1 MNTGEEELR
10 KRGSVADEQKE
21 NTDKGHIPKK
31 EPVIT
36 KTSSKS
42 YNVEKDPKYRWLF
55 IVLKLIIVILALISF
70 AIIFM
75 NWIAPYLVSKEKK
88 LAVLRDRLVMSFC
101 VTGECSEQDWEDINR
116 ILDRAR
122 KGM

>member
-1 MNTGEEELR
+1 M
-10 KRGSVADEQKE
+10 
-21 NTDKGHIPKK
+21 
-31 EPVIT
+31 
-36 KTSSKS
+36 
-42 YNVEKDPKYRWLF
+42 EKDPKCTIRSEIVIRLDRWLF

-70 AIIFM
+70 AM

>member
-1 MNTGEEELR
+1 MICSEGVMIL
-10 KRGSVADEQKE
+10 
-21 NTDKGHIPKK
+21 DKL
-31 EPVIT
+31 
-36 KTSSKS
+36 
-42 YNVEKDPKYRWLF
+42 LF
-55 IVLKLIIVILALISF
+55 IVLKLIIFILALISF
-70 AIIFM
+70 AIVWQNVTSHIQIFL

>member
-1 MNTGEEELR
+1 
-10 KRGSVADEQKE
+10 
-21 NTDKGHIPKK
+21 
-31 EPVIT
+31 
-36 KTSSKS
+36 
-42 YNVEKDPKYRWLF
+42 
-55 IVLKLIIVILALISF
+55 
-70 AIIFM
+70 M